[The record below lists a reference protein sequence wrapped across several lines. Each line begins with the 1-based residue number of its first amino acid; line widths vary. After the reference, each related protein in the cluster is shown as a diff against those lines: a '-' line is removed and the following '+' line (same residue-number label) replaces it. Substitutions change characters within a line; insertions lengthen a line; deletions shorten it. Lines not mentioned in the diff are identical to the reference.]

1 MALTASGFDGTIAE
15 QSWAAMAPRLG
26 DEWTFGEGGG
36 DFRPSIGTTAMTT
49 NVAPGYAHA
58 YGVDVYN
65 SAQVAVTHPAL
76 ASGTR
81 WDAVCLY
88 RDWRPTG
95 GTVSLVVVPGTSVF
109 ALPAALKKQPG
120 IEQHQPIALSLVTA
134 GTNGARVTQVE
145 DLRRWG
151 TKVISCG
158 STLAIPS
165 PLNGQIANVAG
176 VMKVYR
182 SSTNRWDTVGAGI
195 YYSRAATA
203 ATGIIDA
210 KPTFAQVTIP
220 YPGYPYR
227 VECSARVVGQSA
239 VNNRGEVRVHVDTD
253 YVGWT
258 FVQSP
263 VAQQQMINEVVCD
276 PSSVKTGPCT
286 VKLTGATQN
295 PATMRGGWSINGTS
309 LLRAKVVPA

>member
-49 NVAPGYAHA
+49 NVAPGYAHSH
-58 YGVDVYN
+58 GVDVYSN
-65 SAQVAVTHPAL
+65 ANVAVTHPAL
-76 ASGTR
+76 ASGSR

-95 GTVSLVVVPGTSVF
+95 GTVSLVVVPGTSAF

-120 IEQHQPIALSLVTA
+120 IEEHQPIGLSLVTA

-165 PLNGQIANVAG
+165 PLNGQLANVAG

-182 SSTNRWDTVGAGI
+182 SSTGRWDTVGAGI
-195 YYSRAATA
+195 YYSRVATA
-203 ATGIIDA
+203 ASGIVDA
-210 KPTFAQVTIP
+210 RPVFAQIAIP

-227 VECSARVVGQSA
+227 VEASARVVGQSA
-239 VNNRGEVRVHVDTD
+239 LNTRGDVYLHVDAD

-258 FVQSP
+258 FIQSP
-263 VAQQQMINEVVCD
+263 VAQQQIIQSIIPGE
-276 PSSVKTGPCT
+276 SSVKTGPSV
-286 VKLTGATQN
+286 VKLSGATFLN
-295 PATMRGGWSINGTS
+295 TMRAGWSINGTT